1 MRPRPEPQSP
11 TDLRHWANL
20 FTRARLRKGWSYQR
34 LACEAGISL
43 ASVER
48 ACSTGRSSTDSAL
61 KLASALGLMLVLP
74 PTPVLSGHQAQ
85 RG

>member
-1 MRPRPEPQSP
+1 
-11 TDLRHWANL
+11 
-20 FTRARLRKGWSYQR
+20 

-61 KLASALGLMLVLP
+61 KLASALGLMLILPSQNVL
-74 PTPVLSGHQAQ
+74 TGHQAQ

>member
-1 MRPRPEPQSP
+1 MRPRPEPQGP

-34 LACEAGISL
+34 LACEAGISYK
-43 ASVER
+43 STER
-48 ACSTGRSSTDSAL
+48 ACTSGRSSTDSAL
-61 KLASALGLMLVLP
+61 KLASALGLMLILPTQNVL
-74 PTPVLSGHQAQ
+74 TGHQAQ

>member
-1 MRPRPEPQSP
+1 MRPRPEPSSP

-20 FTRARLRKGWSYQR
+20 FTRARLRKGWTVQR
-34 LACEAGISL
+34 LACEAGISR
-43 ASVER
+43 ASTER

-74 PTPVLSGHQAQ
+74 TQPVLSGHQAQ